1 VPVQKLRDF
10 QKGIKLYIRSVKVQ
24 VIFSLILVSLVLTA
38 CPKDE
43 AEQPLV
49 RRTDLERIQK
59 NNMDLPDNR
68 RCLFGGIRY
77 RLSELFLRSYNDDFV
92 LANEYDVKVINELG
106 LYFSIERYTEAEAIG
121 IRYSFDNDSI
131 SLLNAVHD
139 NYAIKRNASLEE
151 ATVSIKKAVPE
162 TVGFDG
168 VMQTISGKNYLGNP
182 ANTYFMASL
191 DINNEIYVVQLIGK
205 EENMGYLYDDFI
217 EIISSI
223 SL

>member
-1 VPVQKLRDF
+1 MK
-10 QKGIKLYIRSVKVQ
+10 IQ

-38 CPKDE
+38 CPKE
-43 AEQPLV
+43 EPEQAQVPL
-49 RRTDLERIQK
+49 TDLERIQL
-59 NNMDLPDNR
+59 NNMDLPDER
-68 RCLFGGIRY
+68 RHFFSGIRY
-77 RLSELFLRSYNDDFV
+77 RLSELFQRSNDDYFV
-92 LANEYDVKVINELG
+92 LAEDYDVKLIYDLR
-106 LYFSIERYTEAEAIG
+106 LYFSIERFSEAEAIG
-121 IRYSFDNDSI
+121 IRYSFDYDSI

-162 TVGFDG
+162 SVGFEG
-168 VMQTISGKNYLGNP
+168 VMQTISGKNYFGNP

-191 DINNEIYVVQLIGK
+191 NVNNDIYVVQLIGK

-217 EIISSI
+217 KIISSI